1 MKVKL
6 LSLIIDMTPELAEV
20 ETNIS
25 EKISKTLDSYVNF
38 DNYYKEKDFVNALAK
53 SFNDYDTILLF
64 TEKPVYL
71 KFKPFL
77 DKIFKFK
84 SKENKNL
91 SKLIKQNY
99 PEMDNK
105 DIKRH
110 ATFPVG
116 AQVLDS
122 PDGLFSAYMMKSSS
136 QTIIIMPLDEESIS
150 TSLDMYVLPDLKQ
163 MIAQKKIDELERQ
176 MESEET
182 VIQNE
187 EESLPDEEETQDL
200 TDQPINEDSTEEEPT
215 IEQEENDDIPEDV
228 DPEQLLI
235 QLCRTDL
242 KTISLADTNTVDF
255 IRKKTNV
262 NQKLKDIITYSDYL
276 IKNEFDDNVEY
287 CKQLAYGAHKAS
299 SADIGLAITNV
310 YAYSQDGQKNYYILI
325 AAYNGEKYWT
335 DRIDATAQIPL
346 PMFIE
351 NAVNNLFEL
360 AIKAIVGLRK
370 GDNKSI
376 ADLQMD
382 KESSDNGE
390 KKSKKR
396 SRKNRKEEKANKK
409 AAKKA
414 RKRDKKEKSR
424 NKSGIG
430 QKLAILFAILCF
442 LGAIAGSVLI
452 FLKYM

>member
-1 MKVKL
+1 
-6 LSLIIDMTPELAEV
+6 MTPELAEV

-187 EESLPDEEETQDL
+187 EELLPDEEETQDL
-200 TDQPINEDSTEEEPT
+200 TDQPTNEDSTEEEPT
-215 IEQEENDDIPEDV
+215 IEQEENEDIPEDV

-255 IRKKTNV
+255 IRKKTNA
-262 NQKLKDIITYSDYL
+262 NQQLKDIITYSDYL
-276 IKNEFDDNVEY
+276 VKNEFDDNVEY

-360 AIKAIVGLRK
+360 AIKSIVSLRK

-382 KESSDNGE
+382 KESSDSGE
-390 KKSKKR
+390 KRSKKS

-414 RKRDKKEKSR
+414 RKREKKEKSR

>member
-38 DNYYKEKDFVNALAK
+38 DNYYKEKDFVNALAT

-255 IRKKTNV
+255 IRKKTNA
-262 NQKLKDIITYSDYL
+262 NQQLKDIVIYSDYL
-276 IKNEFDDNVEY
+276 VKNEFDDNVEY

-382 KESSDNGE
+382 NESSDNGE

-396 SRKNRKEEKANKK
+396 SRKNRKEEKENKK

>member
-215 IEQEENDDIPEDV
+215 IEHEENDDIPEDV

-242 KTISLADTNTVDF
+242 KTVSLADTNTVDF
-255 IRKKTNV
+255 IRKKTNT
-262 NQKLKDIITYSDYL
+262 NQKLKDIVIYSDYL
-276 IKNEFDDNVEY
+276 VKNEFDDNVEY

>member
-187 EESLPDEEETQDL
+187 EESLPDEEKTQDL
-200 TDQPINEDSTEEEPT
+200 TDQPTNEDSTEEEPT
-215 IEQEENDDIPEDV
+215 IEQEENDAIPEDV

-255 IRKKTNV
+255 IRKKTNA
-262 NQKLKDIITYSDYL
+262 NQQLKDIVIYSDYL
-276 IKNEFDDNVEY
+276 VKNEFDDNVEY

-325 AAYNGEKYWT
+325 AAYNGEQYWT

-351 NAVNNLFEL
+351 DAVNNLFEL
-360 AIKAIVGLRK
+360 AIKAIVGLRN

-382 KESSDNGE
+382 KESSDSGE

-414 RKRDKKEKSR
+414 RKREKKEKSR

-430 QKLAILFAILCF
+430 QKLAILFAVLCF

>member
-255 IRKKTNV
+255 IRKKTNT
-262 NQKLKDIITYSDYL
+262 NQQLKDIVIYSDYL
-276 IKNEFDDNVEY
+276 VKNEFDDNVEY

-351 NAVNNLFEL
+351 DAVNNLFEL

-376 ADLQMD
+376 ADIQMEN
-382 KESSDNGE
+382 ESSDSGE

-414 RKRDKKEKSR
+414 RKREKKEKSR

>member
-187 EESLPDEEETQDL
+187 EESLPDEEKTQDL
-200 TDQPINEDSTEEEPT
+200 TDQPTNEDSTEEEPT
-215 IEQEENDDIPEDV
+215 IEQEENDAIPEDV

-255 IRKKTNV
+255 IRKKTNA
-262 NQKLKDIITYSDYL
+262 NQQLKDIVIYSDYL
-276 IKNEFDDNVEY
+276 VKNEFDDNVEY

-325 AAYNGEKYWT
+325 AAYNGEQYWT

-351 NAVNNLFEL
+351 DAVNNLFEL
-360 AIKAIVGLRK
+360 AIKAIVGLRN

-382 KESSDNGE
+382 KESSDSGE

-414 RKRDKKEKSR
+414 RKREKKEKSR

>member
-163 MIAQKKIDELERQ
+163 MIAQKKIDELGRQ

-215 IEQEENDDIPEDV
+215 IEQEENDAIPEDV

-255 IRKKTNV
+255 IRKKTNA
-262 NQKLKDIITYSDYL
+262 NQQLKDIVIYSDYL
-276 IKNEFDDNVEY
+276 VKNEFDDNVEY

-382 KESSDNGE
+382 NESSDNGE

>member
-215 IEQEENDDIPEDV
+215 IEQEENDAIPEDV

-255 IRKKTNV
+255 IRKKTNA
-262 NQKLKDIITYSDYL
+262 NQQLKDIVIYSDYL
-276 IKNEFDDNVEY
+276 VKNEFDDNVEY

-351 NAVNNLFEL
+351 NAVNILFEL

-382 KESSDNGE
+382 NESSDNGE

-414 RKRDKKEKSR
+414 IKRDKKEKSR

>member
-38 DNYYKEKDFVNALAK
+38 DNYYKEKDFVNALAT

-110 ATFPVG
+110 ATFPAG
-116 AQVLDS
+116 AQILDS
-122 PDGLFSAYMMKSSS
+122 PDGLFSAYMMKSSA

-187 EESLPDEEETQDL
+187 EESLSDEEETQDL
-200 TDQPINEDSTEEEPT
+200 TDQPANEDSTEEEPT
-215 IEQEENDDIPEDV
+215 IEQEENDAIPEDV

-255 IRKKTNV
+255 IRKKTNA
-262 NQKLKDIITYSDYL
+262 NQQLKDIVIYSDYL
-276 IKNEFDDNVEY
+276 VKNEFDDNVEY

-351 NAVNNLFEL
+351 DAVNNLFEL

-382 KESSDNGE
+382 KESSDSGE

-409 AAKKA
+409 AVKKA
-414 RKRDKKEKSR
+414 RKREKKEKSR

>member
-255 IRKKTNV
+255 IRKKTNT
-262 NQKLKDIITYSDYL
+262 NQQLKDIVIYSDYL
-276 IKNEFDDNVEY
+276 VKNEFDDNVEY

-351 NAVNNLFEL
+351 DAVNNLFEL
-360 AIKAIVGLRK
+360 SIKAIVGLRK

-376 ADLQMD
+376 ADIQMEN
-382 KESSDNGE
+382 ESSDSGE

-414 RKRDKKEKSR
+414 RKREKKEKSR

>member
-187 EESLPDEEETQDL
+187 VESLPDEEETQDL
-200 TDQPINEDSTEEEPT
+200 TDQPTNEDSTEEEPT
-215 IEQEENDDIPEDV
+215 IEQEENEDIPEDV

-255 IRKKTNV
+255 IRKKTNA
-262 NQKLKDIITYSDYL
+262 NQQLKDIITYSDYL
-276 IKNEFDDNVEY
+276 VKNEFDDNVEY

-310 YAYSQDGQKNYYILI
+310 YAYSQDGQKKYYILI

-376 ADLQMD
+376 ADLKMEN
-382 KESSDNGE
+382 ESSDSGE

-396 SRKNRKEEKANKK
+396 SRKNRKEEKANNK

-414 RKRDKKEKSR
+414 RKGEKKEKSR

>member
-1 MKVKL
+1 MIVKL

-71 KFKPFL
+71 KFKTFL

-84 SKENKNL
+84 SKDNKNL

-187 EESLPDEEETQDL
+187 EELLPDEEETQDL
-200 TDQPINEDSTEEEPT
+200 ADQPINEDLAEEEPT
-215 IEQEENDDIPEDV
+215 IEQEENDAIPEDV

-255 IRKKTNV
+255 IRKKTNA
-262 NQKLKDIITYSDYL
+262 NQQLKGIVIYSDYL
-276 IKNEFDDNVEY
+276 VKNEFDDNVEY

-396 SRKNRKEEKANKK
+396 SRKNLKEEKANKK

>member
-187 EESLPDEEETQDL
+187 EELLPDEEETQDL
-200 TDQPINEDSTEEEPT
+200 TDQPTNEDSTEEEPT
-215 IEQEENDDIPEDV
+215 IEQEENEDIPEDV

-255 IRKKTNV
+255 IRKKTNA
-262 NQKLKDIITYSDYL
+262 NQQLKDIITYSDYL
-276 IKNEFDDNVEY
+276 VKNEFDDNVEY

-360 AIKAIVGLRK
+360 AIKSIVSLRK

-382 KESSDNGE
+382 KESSDSGE
-390 KKSKKR
+390 KRSKKS

-414 RKRDKKEKSR
+414 RKREKKEKSR

>member
-84 SKENKNL
+84 SRENKNL
-91 SKLIKQNY
+91 SKLVKQNY

-110 ATFPVG
+110 TTFPVG
-116 AQVLDS
+116 AQILDS
-122 PDGLFSAYMMKSSS
+122 PDGLFSAYMMKSLS

-150 TSLDMYVLPDLKQ
+150 TSLDMNVLPDLKQ

-176 MESEET
+176 MEEEET
-182 VIQNE
+182 VLQNE
-187 EESLPDEEETQDL
+187 ET
-200 TDQPINEDSTEEEPT
+200 
-215 IEQEENDDIPEDV
+215 IPEDDETIEDVV
-228 DPEQLLI
+228 DEQSDEELIEEVESESENENEDDVIPEDANLETLLVQI
-235 QLCRTDL
+235 CKSDS
-242 KTISLADTNTVDF
+242 KTVSLADTNTVDF
-255 IRKKTNV
+255 IRKKTNT
-262 NQKLKDIITYSDYL
+262 NQQLKNIINYSDYL
-276 IKNEFDDNVEY
+276 IKNDFDDNVEY
-287 CKQLAYGAHKAS
+287 CKQLAYGAQKSS

-310 YAYSQDGQKNYYILI
+310 YAYSQDDQKKYYILI
-325 AAYNGEKYWT
+325 AAYNGERYWT
-335 DRIDATAQIPL
+335 DRIDATSQIPL

-360 AIKAIVGLRK
+360 AIKAIMGLRK
-370 GDNKSI
+370 GNNKNITNLQTDN
-376 ADLQMD
+376 
-382 KESSDNGE
+382 ESSDIGD
-390 KKSKKR
+390 KKSKKS
-396 SRKNRKEEKANKK
+396 SRRNRKEEKANKK
-409 AAKKA
+409 
-414 RKRDKKEKSR
+414 EKPR

-442 LGAIAGSVLI
+442 AGAIAGSVLI

>member
-200 TDQPINEDSTEEEPT
+200 TDQPINEDSTKEEPT

-255 IRKKTNV
+255 IRKKTNT

-360 AIKAIVGLRK
+360 AIKSIVSLRK

-382 KESSDNGE
+382 NESSDNGE

-414 RKRDKKEKSR
+414 RKRDTKEKSR

>member
-187 EESLPDEEETQDL
+187 EESLPDEEKTQDL
-200 TDQPINEDSTEEEPT
+200 TDQPTNEDSTEEEPT
-215 IEQEENDDIPEDV
+215 IEQEENDAIPEDV

-255 IRKKTNV
+255 IRKKTNA
-262 NQKLKDIITYSDYL
+262 NQQLKDIVIYSDYL
-276 IKNEFDDNVEY
+276 VKNEFDDNVEY

-325 AAYNGEKYWT
+325 AAYNGEQYWT

-351 NAVNNLFEL
+351 DAVNNLFEL
-360 AIKAIVGLRK
+360 AIKAIVGLRN

-382 KESSDNGE
+382 KESSDSGE

-414 RKRDKKEKSR
+414 RKRDQKEKSR

>member
-1 MKVKL
+1 
-6 LSLIIDMTPELAEV
+6 MTPELAEV

-187 EESLPDEEETQDL
+187 EELLPDEEETQDL
-200 TDQPINEDSTEEEPT
+200 TDQPTNEDLTEEEPT
-215 IEQEENDDIPEDV
+215 IEQEENEDIPEDV

-255 IRKKTNV
+255 IRKKTNA
-262 NQKLKDIITYSDYL
+262 NQQLKDIITYSDYL
-276 IKNEFDDNVEY
+276 VKNEFDDNVEY

-325 AAYNGEKYWT
+325 AAYNGEQYWT
-335 DRIDATAQIPL
+335 DRIDATAQILL

-376 ADLQMD
+376 AVLQMD
-382 KESSDNGE
+382 KESSDSGE

-414 RKRDKKEKSR
+414 RKREKKEKSR

>member
-187 EESLPDEEETQDL
+187 EESLPDEEKTQDL
-200 TDQPINEDSTEEEPT
+200 TDQPINEDTTEEEPT

-255 IRKKTNV
+255 IRKKTNA
-262 NQKLKDIITYSDYL
+262 NQQLKDIVIYSDYL
-276 IKNEFDDNVEY
+276 VKNEFDDNVEY

-382 KESSDNGE
+382 NESSDSGE